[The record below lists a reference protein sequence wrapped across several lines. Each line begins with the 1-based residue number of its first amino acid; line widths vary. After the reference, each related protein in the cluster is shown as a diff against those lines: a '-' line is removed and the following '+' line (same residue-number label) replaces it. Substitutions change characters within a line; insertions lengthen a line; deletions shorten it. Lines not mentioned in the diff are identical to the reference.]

1 MYLRA
6 GDECRGI
13 SFTPPGEGVSFRVH
27 FGGIIAK
34 NRPGWIHTPD
44 GQRNATI
51 FAGAMATAPRAQIAS
66 AAAIVTGLPINSR
79 LTR

>member
-44 GQRNATI
+44 DQRNATI

-66 AAAIVTGLPINSR
+66 AAAIVIGLPINSR